1 MKFSR
6 LISVTSASARRASVL
21 SRYIAALS
29 PANPSPKIT
38 MLVFFIRPPRLPT
51 IVDAVAGLTFH
62 GELQRHLSFYLS
74 LPRVFYRACDAASSI
89 RAATSFGLET

>member
-1 MKFSR
+1 MTKTR
-6 LISVTSASARRASVL
+6 NRGTGASAFSML
-21 SRYIAALS
+21 HIAALS
-29 PANPSPKIT
+29 PANPPPKIL

-74 LPRVFYRACDAASSI
+74 LPGCSTERAMQ
-89 RAATSFGLET
+89 LL